1 MTKSVWEMR
10 AVTKTYGPVTALADV
25 DLDVGEGET
34 VAVLG
39 PNGAG
44 KSTLLSIALGLR
56 TPGSGTARVLGRP
69 PLEALRAGRVGVLLQ
84 ESGLLE
90 DVRVGELV
98 AAVAGMY
105 PRPLPPERAMRAAG
119 VEDLARRRVGALSG
133 GQRQRVRFAL
143 CVVGDPDVLVLDE
156 PTVGLDVEGRRALWQ
171 EVRARTA
178 QGRTAVFATHYLAEA
193 DDYADRVVLLA
204 GGRVV
209 ADGSV
214 STVKSLVGGSEVR
227 CTLYD
232 ADLDDLEILPGV
244 LQVSV
249 EGRSVTLRTKD
260 SDATLRGL
268 FAMFDDVRDVRVEST
283 DLESAFVSLTG
294 EGRG

>member
-1 MTKSVWEMR
+1 MTESALEMR
-10 AVTKTYGPVTALADV
+10 AVTKDYGRVTALADV

-34 VAVLG
+34 VALLG

-56 TPGSGTARVLGRP
+56 APGSGTVAVRGRP

-105 PRPLPPERAMRAAG
+105 PEPLTPERAMRAAG
-119 VEDLARRRVGALSG
+119 VEDLAGRRVGRLSG

-143 CVVGDPDVLVLDE
+143 CVVGDPDLLVLDE

-171 EVRARTA
+171 ELRARTG
-178 QGRTAVFATHYLAEA
+178 QGRTAIFATHYLAEA

-209 ADGSV
+209 ADGPV
-214 STVKSLVGGSEVR
+214 ATVKALVGGSEVR

-232 ADLDDLEILPGV
+232 PDLSDLEILPGV
-244 LQVSV
+244 LRVSV
-249 EGRSVTLRTKD
+249 EGRSVSLRTKD

-268 FAMFDDVRDVRVEST
+268 FAMFDDVRDVRVESA

-294 EGRG
+294 GQG